1 VTATD
6 VRAYFSLPPWRPAV
20 PASFTVRN
28 LISQLENLDPNLRIR
43 LAVNP
48 DFPFAYFVGAE
59 VVVHNGLAYIGEDGQ
74 DGYLPPAVR
83 EHLAWA

>member
-1 VTATD
+1 M
-6 VRAYFSLPPWRPAV
+6 PQH
-20 PASFTVRN
+20 FTVRD
-28 LISQLENLDPNLRIR
+28 LLAQLQGIDPDLRVR

-48 DFPFAYFVGAE
+48 DWPFAHYIGAE
-59 VVVHNGLAYIGEDGQ
+59 VVVHGGIAYISDDGQ

>member
-1 VTATD
+1 MPQ
-6 VRAYFSLPPWRPAV
+6 Y
-20 PASFTVRN
+20 FTVRD
-28 LISQLENLDPNLRIR
+28 LLAQLQNLDPNLRVR

-48 DFPFAYFVGAE
+48 DWPFAHYVGTD
-59 VVVHNGLAYIGEDGQ
+59 VVVHDGIAYIGEDGQ